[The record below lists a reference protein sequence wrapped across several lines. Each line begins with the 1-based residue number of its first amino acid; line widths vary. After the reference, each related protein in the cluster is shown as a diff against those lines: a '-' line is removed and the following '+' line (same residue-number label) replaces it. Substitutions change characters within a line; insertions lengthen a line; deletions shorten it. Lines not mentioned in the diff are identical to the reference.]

1 MGSDCMTVNEILSYL
16 DDKFPIS
23 DALEFDNVGLLIGD
37 GKAQVKKALI
47 SLDCTLEIVEKAVE
61 TGAELIITHHP
72 VIFNPLKNVLS
83 TSVVYELLKNKISVI
98 SMHTNLDVAEG
109 GVNDCL
115 CKALDLFDV
124 KPYVS
129 ADGFTLRSAKCKEIT
144 PDALAEN
151 LKQKLGG
158 MVKYVEG
165 KKPIEKLL
173 VCSGSGG
180 EFVYNAIADGFD
192 ALISADIKHHQFL
205 DAQNAGISIFDCGH
219 FNTEDVVIEPLKELL
234 KNRFSSVEFSVSHIS
249 NIKYK

>member
-1 MGSDCMTVNEILSYL
+1 MTVNEILSYL
-16 DDKFPIS
+16 DDKFPIF

-37 GKAQVKKALI
+37 GKAKVKKALI
-47 SLDCTLEIVEKAVE
+47 SLDCTLETVERAVE

-83 TSVVYELLKNKISVI
+83 GSVAYELLKNNISVI

-115 CKALDLFDV
+115 CKALGLFDV

-129 ADGFTLRSAKCKEIT
+129 SDGFTLRSAKCKEIA
-144 PDALAEN
+144 PEAFAEN

-180 EFVYNAIADGFD
+180 EFVYNAVADGFD

-234 KNRFSSVEFSVSHIS
+234 KNRFPSVEFSVSHIS